1 MYAHT
6 FISVH
11 VEGVEEVLF
20 STFHIHVHEHP
31 HTNRHRDKVEKIMMS
46 AFHMQGLSKLGSL
59 LRANSLSFLE
69 ASSRE
74 DYKYLNI
81 NIVILVT

>member
-1 MYAHT
+1 M
-6 FISVH
+6 
-11 VEGVEEVLF
+11 
-20 STFHIHVHEHP
+20 HIHTP
-31 HTNRHRDKVEKIMMS
+31 IGTHRDKVEKIMLS

-69 ASSRE
+69 ASLRE

-81 NIVILVT
+81 NFVILVT